1 MDIDGIRTAIREN
14 ELFKD
19 LNAVELELL
28 MLKARATQFPAG
40 ETIFRKGEEAGGV
53 IGLIVS
59 GSVNVVAE
67 NGFVLR
73 ELGPGEVIGEVGTVS
88 HGGKRSVTLT
98 VSEPTNL
105 IQWQIEDI
113 EVASPELV
121 KRLKDL
127 AWKRLK
133 YYSE

>member
-1 MDIDGIRTAIREN
+1 MDADAIKTVVKESD
-14 ELFKD
+14 LFRD
-19 LNAVELELL
+19 LDELEMELL
-28 MLKARATQFPAG
+28 RVKAGSRQFVEGDA
-40 ETIFRKGEEAGGV
+40 IYRKGEEAGA

-59 GSVNVVAE
+59 GKVNVVAE

-73 ELGPGEVIGEVGTVS
+73 ELGAGEVIGEVGTVS

-98 VSEPTNL
+98 VSEPTEL
-105 IQWQIEDI
+105 IEWQIEDI
-113 EVASPELV
+113 EASSPELLE
-121 KRLKDL
+121 RLKDL